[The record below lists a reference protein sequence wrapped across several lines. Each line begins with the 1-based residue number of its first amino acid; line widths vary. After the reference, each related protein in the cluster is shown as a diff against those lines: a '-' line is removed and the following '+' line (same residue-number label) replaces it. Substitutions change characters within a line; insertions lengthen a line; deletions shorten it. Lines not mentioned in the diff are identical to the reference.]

1 MSWFSVALGVWMRD
15 IPPNP
20 DICGRVGSFLAIS
33 RDVDLIPSSSRYIE
47 KSKLELAIENI
58 IRPYNCRLL
67 VCQAYERGHLGLI
80 YECKKIAIVIG
91 YEKEEPISNIIFNST
106 RYFLDSGKK
115 VVLIKLNYSN
125 IEEVI
130 NKLPR
135 LLSERGRII
144 VSENSILEYLKK
156 IDPVIFNSTINNLA
170 KCYLILLVGIMI
182 FSKIYRTFKNRIFS

>member
-15 IPPNP
+15 ISLRTRPYG
-20 DICGRVGSFLAIS
+20 DMLDGFST
-33 RDVDLIPSSSRYIE
+33 
-47 KSKLELAIENI
+47 LAIENI

-67 VCQAYERGHLGLI
+67 VCQCDSGQLLGSV